1 MNILAFV
8 LVVTTAAD
16 STPKKKIDYSAPAG
30 APYTA
35 TDVSVATSRGYT
47 LAGTLTLP
55 RGASRSHPVPCIV
68 TITGSGPQDRDEM
81 HVSLP
86 SYRPF
91 RQIADSLG
99 RRGIAVLRMD
109 DRGVGLSGGRFKGT
123 TDEGFRDDIKSGLAY
138 LRSRPEI
145 DTKRLGLVGHSEGA
159 LIAPMVAIQ
168 EPDVKAVVLLA
179 GGSHSLRDILQYQ
192 LSNGIKHN
200 DSLSAARKDSALAR
214 VPARIDSIAASDPWW
229 GFILTHD
236 FTTEQKQLKNPAV
249 LVLTGANDQQATPDQ
264 NPEIAANVRS
274 SGNTDVT
281 AQIIPGVNHLF
292 VPDTDGFPGGYAKL
306 PTPLLVKSSV
316 VGIVVDW
323 LVTKL
328 ANR

>member
-1 MNILAFV
+1 MNILYAV
-8 LVVTTAAD
+8 MAVTAAAD
-16 STPKKKIDYSAPAG
+16 STPKKIDYSAPAG

-35 TDVSVATSRGYT
+35 IDVTVPTNRGYT

-55 RGASRSHPVPCIV
+55 KGASRAHPVPCIV

-81 HVSLP
+81 HPSLP
-86 SYRPF
+86 SFRPF

-109 DRGVGLSGGRFKGT
+109 DRGVGLSGGTFKGT
-123 TDEGFRDDIKSGLAY
+123 TDEGFRDDIRSGLAF
-138 LRSRPEI
+138 LRTRSEI
-145 DTKRLGLVGHSEGA
+145 DHQRVGLVGHSEGA

-168 EPDVKAVVLLA
+168 EPNVRAVVLLA

-192 LSNGIKHN
+192 LSNQIKHN
-200 DSLSAARKDSALAR
+200 DSLSAARKDSALR
-214 VPARIDSIAASDPWW
+214 QVPAKIDSIAASDPWW

-236 FTTEQKQLKNPAV
+236 FTIEQKQLKKPGV
-249 LVLTGANDQQATPDQ
+249 LILTGANDQQATPDQ

-323 LVTKL
+323 LVREL
-328 ANR
+328 RSE